1 MQFNPKIEF
10 NPVTEFVPMADH
22 QQLDTIEGLLKT
34 AEISPEYS
42 EQISRSLNGLTY
54 EDADKLINEL
64 SEKQVNRIKAGLN
77 YNQTYVTNFMK
88 QSI

>member
-10 NPVTEFVPMADH
+10 NPITEFVPMADH
-22 QQLDTIEGLLKT
+22 QQLDLIEELLKT

-42 EQISRSLNGLTY
+42 ELIARSLNNLTY
-54 EDADKLINEL
+54 ENADSLIAEL
-64 SEKQVNRIKAGLN
+64 NEKQVNRIKAGLN

-88 QSI
+88 LSI